1 MRAEGE
7 VKGSDPA
14 KALDVSARV
23 QRNVPSLCLL
33 LEFPLTAEKR
43 SSARISLTA
52 DHARGSHCSLKS
64 CTACRSHS
72 LQQADRA
79 LSLPARHSL
88 ARPRPADLHGD
99 VYQDEACDAGLSG
112 GGGEGGGAVHGD
124 GDDDDDQ
131 VQRGDDGVFW
141 AEVEVPAVCVG
152 KLIGKRGAAKQ
163 QLEAET
169 GAKCVPTAA
178 AA

>member
-7 VKGSDPA
+7 AKGSDPG
-14 KALDVSARV
+14 KALEVSARV
-23 QRNVPSLCLL
+23 QRNVPSLCPMLDL
-33 LEFPLTAEKR
+33 PLTAEKR

-52 DHARGSHCSLKS
+52 DHARGSHSTLKP
-64 CTACRSHS
+64 CTACGLTR
-72 LQQADRA
+72 LQAADHA

-124 GDDDDDQ
+124 DDDNQ